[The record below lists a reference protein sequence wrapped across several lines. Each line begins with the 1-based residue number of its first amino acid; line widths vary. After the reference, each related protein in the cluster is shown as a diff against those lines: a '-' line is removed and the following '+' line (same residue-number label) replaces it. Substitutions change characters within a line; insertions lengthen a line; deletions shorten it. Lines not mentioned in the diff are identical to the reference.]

1 MKTAYI
7 NELGIRP
14 WTDADS
20 INNSKFTTTT
30 LVDHNFPDLW
40 KSWCS
45 VVEHLSETWCF
56 KREWKVIRGKKPNS
70 KTEEYLLRKDLT
82 SQLKS
87 GDFLQKNE
95 KSNTYPMIKNRPNTP
110 IKINSL
116 ALEGSS
122 SVFLIIEKTKSE
134 IETLWKNM
142 LIFEKNITAKNI
154 GYFLDSNDSLL
165 LCRFYEEETHA
176 ATQFIYPTKFKDE
189 ISSALKKNKIQKIN
203 IQDTYNFIHH
213 KL

>member
-1 MKTAYI
+1 VNYSAET
-7 NELGIRP
+7 E
-14 WTDADS
+14 ADGES
-20 INNSKFTTTT
+20 
-30 LVDHNFPDLW
+30 
-40 KSWCS
+40 S
-45 VVEHLSETWCF
+45 VMHMHAVVHFVSCLLTME
-56 KREWKVIRGKKPNS
+56 KKICM
-70 KTEEYLLRKDLT
+70 
-82 SQLKS
+82 
-87 GDFLQKNE
+87 QKNE
-95 KSNTYPMIKNRPNTP
+95 KSNTYSMIKNRPNTP